1 MKATMGTE
9 HKAAVLPGRKIGEL
23 SAHSG
28 ETRVRPWVLLASMA
42 AFFCLAIEVELLEH
56 IDGISL
62 YLTYSEFAV
71 LAGIAL
77 VLLLL
82 AAAVGW
88 LCILAFAQ
96 TAGLVPGLRRYK
108 AALAWYLG
116 VGMGFCYF
124 VYEVIGAAR
133 VLLLPRWQPSMELQV
148 LIIAILAGLS
158 VFGFLKGSVDAL
170 QHFGVTRLVPISLLH
185 STVAILTI
193 VLLISDGTHFFQD
206 YAPGGHATGAQ
217 SPDIYL
223 ITIDALSAEHTSLYG
238 YSRPT
243 TPNLARFAER
253 GFTFDS
259 FFANSN
265 YTTPSAAS
273 IVTGK
278 LPWSHRIFQFS
289 GFLRGA
295 AQHETLTTLLRQ
307 RGYYTA
313 IISSNYAATPILQ
326 RIMPSYDAVEYVPPL
341 GFGGYWF
348 RFTNFVGSKHQYFLD
363 AALPN
368 RVGMVRFLSEAD
380 ALIFP
385 FRYPSPAEAVF
396 DKARTLLERSD
407 IPQPRFV
414 WTHILPPHD
423 PYLPPEP
430 YRDRFA
436 SAKGDLASSDF
447 MKMQNNKALPQGV
460 TSDELRAR
468 YDEMVL
474 YADDVVGHYLDWL
487 DQTGRLDRSI
497 VIVSADHG
505 ESFEHGR
512 YFHGGPNLDTDLIQI
527 PLVIHLPGQKQG
539 ARISQPA
546 QQADLLP
553 TTLDLL
559 GGTAPDWTDGESIK
573 PALEGKSLPDRYIFS
588 MNLEP
593 DRVFNPISNGTLAVI
608 DGEFKYVIRLDNHQ
622 EFLYRYK
629 TDGRDE
635 HNLIA
640 VEPGAAKRLHDVLFA
655 KLKEVNERSAIK
667 P

>member
-1 MKATMGTE
+1 MVTSNMLAVSPATEPPARTI
-9 HKAAVLPGRKIGEL
+9 R
-23 SAHSG
+23 SS

-71 LAGIAL
+71 LLGIGL
-77 VLLLL
+77 VLLLS
-82 AAAVGW
+82 AAVVSWIG
-88 LCILAFAQ
+88 ILFLAQ

-116 VGMGFCYF
+116 VGIGFCYF
-124 VYEVIGAAR
+124 VYEVIAAAR
-133 VLLLPRWQPSMELQV
+133 VLLPRWQPSSGLQV
-148 LIIAILAGLS
+148 LIIAILAGLC
-158 VFGFLKGSVDAL
+158 VFGYLKGSVKAL
-170 QHFGVTRLVPISLLH
+170 QRFGVTHLAPISLFH
-185 STVAILTI
+185 SIVAILMV
-193 VLLISDGTHFFQD
+193 VLLLGDRTHFFHD
-206 YAPGGHATGAQ
+206 YAPAGHATGTQ

-223 ITIDALSAEHTSLYG
+223 ITIDALSAEHCSLYG
-238 YSRPT
+238 YLRPT
-243 TPNLARFAER
+243 TPNLERFAR
-253 GFTFDS
+253 SSYTVDS
-259 FFANSN
+259 FFSNSN
-265 YTTPSAAS
+265 FTTPSATS

-295 AQHETLTTLLRQ
+295 GQQETLTTLLRQ

-313 IISSNYAATPILQ
+313 AISSNYAATPIQQ
-326 RIMPSYDAVEYVPPL
+326 RILPSYDAVEYVPPS

-348 RFTNFVGSKHQYFLD
+348 RLTNFVGSKHQYVLD

-368 RVGMVRFLSEAD
+368 RVGLVKFLSEAD
-380 ALIFP
+380 ALLFP
-385 FRYPSPAEAVF
+385 FRYPSPAEPVF
-396 DKARTLLERSD
+396 DKARALLERSD

-423 PYLPPEP
+423 PYLPPAP

-436 SAKGDLASSDF
+436 SVKGDLASGDF
-447 MKMQNNKALPQGV
+447 MKMQTRKALPQGI
-460 TSDELRAR
+460 TPDELGAR

-487 DQTGRLDRSI
+487 EKTGRLDRSI

-505 ESFEHGR
+505 ESFEHDK
-512 YFHGGPNLDTDLIQI
+512 YFHGGPNLDNDVIHI

-553 TTLDLL
+553 TILDLL
-559 GGTAPDWTDGESIK
+559 GGTGPSWTDGESIK

-593 DRVFNPISNGTLAVI
+593 DRVFSPISKGTLAVM
-608 DGEFKYVIRLDNHQ
+608 DAEFKYVIHLDNQQ

-629 TDGRDE
+629 ADRSDE
-635 HNLIA
+635 HNLITD
-640 VEPGAAKRLHDVLFA
+640 EPAAAKRLHNILFA
-655 KLKEVNERSAIK
+655 RLKEVNERSAIK

>member
-1 MKATMGTE
+1 
-9 HKAAVLPGRKIGEL
+9 
-23 SAHSG
+23 
-28 ETRVRPWVLLASMA
+28 MA

-62 YLTYSEFAV
+62 YLTYSEFVV
-71 LAGIAL
+71 LVGIAL

-88 LCILAFAQ
+88 LCILALAQ

-133 VLLLPRWQPSMELQV
+133 VLLPRWQPSMELQV

-185 STVAILTI
+185 STVAILTF
-193 VLLISDGTHFFQD
+193 VLLISDGTHFFHD

-243 TPNLARFAER
+243 TPNLERFAER

-368 RVGMVRFLSEAD
+368 RVGLVRFLSEAD

-385 FRYPSPAEAVF
+385 FRYPSPAEPVF

-436 SAKGDLASSDF
+436 SAKGDLASGDF
-447 MKMQNNKALPQGV
+447 MKMQNKNVLPQGV

-512 YFHGGPNLDTDLIQI
+512 YFHGGPNLDQDVIRI
-527 PLVIHLPGQKQG
+527 PLLIHLPGQQTPG
-539 ARISQPA
+539 RITQLA

-553 TTLDLL
+553 TLIDLI
-559 GGTAPDWTDGESIK
+559 GAEIPSWTEGASLK
-573 PALEGKSLPDRYIFS
+573 PVLEGKVLPQRYIFS
-588 MNLEP
+588 MNLER
-593 DRVFNPISNGTLAVI
+593 DRIFDPISKGILAVF
-608 DGEFKYVIRLDNHQ
+608 DDEFKYVIRLDNR
-622 EFLYRYK
+622 EEWLYRYK
-629 TDGRDE
+629 TDRLEE

-640 VEPGAAKRLHDVLFA
+640 SEPEVTKRLHDVLFA
-655 KLKEVNERSAIK
+655 ELEEVNKRPAGR

>member
-1 MKATMGTE
+1 MVTRNTV
-9 HKAAVLPGRKIGEL
+9 AVLPGEKFDEL
-23 SAHSG
+23 PAQSAK
-28 ETRVRPWVLLASMA
+28 TRLRPWVLLASMA
-42 AFFCLAIEVELLEH
+42 AFFCLAIEVDLLEH

-62 YLTYSEFAV
+62 YLTYSEVAV

-77 VLLLL
+77 VLVLL
-82 AAAVGW
+82 AAAAGW
-88 LCILAFAQ
+88 LCILPLAQ
-96 TAGLVPGLRRYK
+96 AAGLVPGLRRYK
-108 AALAWYLG
+108 TAVAWYLG
-116 VGMGFCYF
+116 VGIGFCYF
-124 VYEVIGAAR
+124 AYEVIGAAK
-133 VLLLPRWQPSMELQV
+133 VLFPRWQPSTSSQL

-158 VFGFLKGSVDAL
+158 VFVALKGSLDAL
-170 QHFGVTRLVPISLLH
+170 QHFGVTRLLPISLVH
-185 STVAILTI
+185 SVVAILTLA
-193 VLLISDGTHFFQD
+193 LLISDGTHFFHD
-206 YAPGGHATGAQ
+206 YAPSGHATGAQ

-223 ITIDALSAEHTSLYG
+223 ITIDALSAEDTSLYG

-243 TPNLARFAER
+243 TQNLERFAQR
-253 GFTFDS
+253 SYTFDS

-265 YTTPSAAS
+265 FTTPSTAS

-278 LPWSHRIFQFS
+278 LPWSHRVFQFS

-326 RIMPSYDAVEYVPPL
+326 RILPSYDAVEYVSPL

-348 RFTNFVGSKHQYFLD
+348 RLTNFVGSKHQYFLD

-368 RVGMVRFLSEAD
+368 RVGLVRLLSEAD

-385 FRYPSPAEAVF
+385 FRYPSPAEPVF
-396 DKARTLLERSD
+396 DKARALLERSD

-423 PYLPPEP
+423 PYLAPAP

-436 SAKGDLASSDF
+436 VKKGDLASGDF
-447 MKMQNNKALPQGV
+447 LKMQSKKVLPPGV
-460 TSDELRAR
+460 TRDELRAR

-474 YADDVVGHYLDWL
+474 YADDIVGHYLDWL
-487 DQTGRLDRSI
+487 EKTGRLDRSI

-505 ESFEHGR
+505 ESFEHGM
-512 YFHGGPNLDTDLIQI
+512 YFHGGPNLDDDVIRI

-553 TTLDLL
+553 TILDLL
-559 GGTAPDWTDGESIK
+559 GGTPPNWTDGESIK
-573 PALEGKSLPDRYIFS
+573 PTLEGNSLPDRYIFS
-588 MNLEP
+588 MNLEL
-593 DRVFNPISNGTLAVI
+593 DRIFNPISNGTLAVI
-608 DGEFKYVIRLDNHQ
+608 DGEFKYVIRLDSQQ

-629 TDGRDE
+629 VDGRDQR
-635 HNLIA
+635 NLIA
-640 VEPGAAKRLHDVLFA
+640 LEPNVAKRLHDVLFA
-655 KLKEVNERSAIK
+655 KLKEVNERSALK

>member
-1 MKATMGTE
+1 MVTRNTL
-9 HKAAVLPGRKIGEL
+9 AVLPATEPPEPTVQ
-23 SAHSG
+23 SSD
-28 ETRVRPWVLLASMA
+28 TRLRPWVLLASMA
-42 AFFCLAIEVELLEH
+42 AFFCLAIEIELLEH
-56 IDGISL
+56 IDGITL
-62 YLTYSEFAV
+62 YLTHSEFAI

-77 VLLLL
+77 VLLLS
-82 AAAVGW
+82 AAVVGW
-88 LCILAFAQ
+88 LCVLILVQ
-96 TAGLVPGLRRYK
+96 ITGLVPELKPYK
-108 AALAWYLG
+108 AAIAWYVG
-116 VGMGFCYF
+116 VGVGFCYF
-124 VYEVIGAAR
+124 AYEVLGAAK
-133 VLLLPRWQPSMELQV
+133 LLLPRWQPSISTEIA
-148 LIIAILAGLS
+148 IIAVLAAAC
-158 VFGFLKGSVDAL
+158 VFGALRGSVPAL
-170 QHFGVTRLVPISLLH
+170 QHFGLTRLVPISVAH
-185 STVAILTI
+185 SVLAILI
-193 VLLISDGTHFFQD
+193 LALLISDRTHFFHD
-206 YAPGGHATGAQ
+206 YAPAGHPTAAQ

-223 ITIDALSAEHTSLYG
+223 ITIDALSAQHTSLYG

-243 TPNLARFAER
+243 TPNLER
-253 GFTFDS
+253 LAKRSFTFDS

-265 YTTPSAAS
+265 FTTPTTAS

-278 LPWSHRIFQFS
+278 LPWSHRVFQFS

-295 AQHETLTTLLRQ
+295 AQRETLTTLLRQ
-307 RGYYTA
+307 HGYYTA

-326 RIMPSYDAVEYVPPL
+326 RILPSYDAVQYVPPS

-348 RFTNFVGSKHQYFLD
+348 RLTNFVGARHQYVLD

-368 RVGMVRFLSEAD
+368 RVGLVKFLSEAD

-385 FRYPSPAEAVF
+385 FRYPSPAEPVF
-396 DKARTLLERSD
+396 DKARALLERSD

-423 PYLPPEP
+423 PYLPPVP
-430 YRDRFA
+430 YRDHFA
-436 SAKGDLASSDF
+436 SVRGDLASGDF
-447 MKMQNNKALPQGV
+447 LKMQIKKALPQGV

-512 YFHGGPNLDTDLIQI
+512 YFHGGPNLDNDVIQI

-539 ARISQPA
+539 ARISQPT

-553 TTLDLL
+553 TIIDLL
-559 GGTAPDWTDGESIK
+559 GGTPPNWTDGESIK
-573 PALEGKSLPDRYIFS
+573 PALEGKALPDRYVFS

-593 DRVFNPISNGTLAVI
+593 DRVFSPITNGTLAVM
-608 DGEFKYVIRLDNHQ
+608 DAEFKYVIRLDNQQ

-629 TDGRDE
+629 TDLSDE
-635 HNLIA
+635 RNLIA
-640 VEPGAAKRLHDVLFA
+640 SEPAAAKRLHDVLFA
-655 KLKEVNERSAIK
+655 RLKEANETTFLK

>member
-1 MKATMGTE
+1 MVTSNVLAMSPATEPPEPT
-9 HKAAVLPGRKIGEL
+9 VRL
-23 SAHSG
+23 S
-28 ETRVRPWVLLASMA
+28 ETRLRPWILLASMA
-42 AFFCLAIEVELLEH
+42 AFFCLGIEVEVLEH

-62 YLTYSEFAV
+62 YLTNSEFAV
-71 LAGIAL
+71 LAGIGL
-77 VLLLL
+77 VLLLV

-88 LCILAFAQ
+88 SGILFLAQ
-96 TAGLVPGLRRYK
+96 MAGLVPGLRRYK

-116 VGMGFCYF
+116 VGIGFCYF

-133 VLLLPRWQPSMELQV
+133 VLLPRWQPSMALQV
-148 LIIAILAGLS
+148 LIIAILAGLC

-170 QHFGVTRLVPISLLH
+170 QHFGVTHLAPISLFH
-185 STVAILTI
+185 SIVAILI
-193 VLLISDGTHFFQD
+193 VALLLSDGTHFFHD
-206 YAPGGHATGAQ
+206 YAPAGHATGAQ
-217 SPDIYL
+217 LPDIYL
-223 ITIDALSAEHTSLYG
+223 ITVDALSAEHTSLYG

-243 TPNLARFAER
+243 TPNLERFALSSY
-253 GFTFDS
+253 TFD
-259 FFANSN
+259 FFFSNSN

-295 AQHETLTTLLRQ
+295 AQRETLPTLLRQ
-307 RGYYTA
+307 HGYYTA
-313 IISSNYAATPILQ
+313 TISANYAATPIQQ
-326 RIMPSYDAVEYVPPL
+326 RILPNYDAVEYVPPS

-348 RFTNFVGSKHQYFLD
+348 RLTNFVGSKHQYVLD

-368 RVGMVRFLSEAD
+368 RVGMVKFLAEAD
-380 ALIFP
+380 SLLFP
-385 FRYPSPAEAVF
+385 FRYPSPAEPVF
-396 DKARTLLERSD
+396 DKARALLERSD
-407 IPQPRFV
+407 IPQPCFV

-423 PYLPPEP
+423 PYLPPAP

-436 SAKGDLASSDF
+436 SVKDDLASGDF
-447 MKMQNNKALPQGV
+447 MKMQNKKALPHGV
-460 TSDELRAR
+460 TPDELRAR

-474 YADDVVGHYLDWL
+474 YADDVMGHYLDWL
-487 DQTGRLDRSI
+487 EKTGRLDRSI

-505 ESFEHGR
+505 ESFEHDR
-512 YFHGGPNLDTDLIQI
+512 YFHGGPNLDNDVIHI

-553 TTLDLL
+553 TILDLL
-559 GGTAPDWTDGESIK
+559 GGTAPSWTDGDSIK
-573 PALEGKSLPDRYIFS
+573 PALEGNSFPNRYIFS

-593 DRVFNPISNGTLAVI
+593 DRVFNTISKGTLAVM
-608 DGEFKYVIRLDNHQ
+608 DNEFKYVIHLDSQQ

-629 TDGRDE
+629 ADRSEE

-640 VEPGAAKRLHDVLFA
+640 DEPAAAKRLHNELFA
-655 KLKEVNERSAIK
+655 RLKEVNEHSAIK